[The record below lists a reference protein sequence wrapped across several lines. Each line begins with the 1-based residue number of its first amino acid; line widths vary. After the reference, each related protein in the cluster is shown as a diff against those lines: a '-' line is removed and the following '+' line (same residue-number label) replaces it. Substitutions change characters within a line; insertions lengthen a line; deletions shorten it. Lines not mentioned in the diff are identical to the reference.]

1 MRYVA
6 TKYYVDLGMTLQ
18 EACTITLPYYPSE
31 LDAISPYGTNG
42 GIQNSSL
49 WDVNSWGTFK
59 TNAEVTDGVF
69 SSPNWTCT
77 VNSAITGQPANNR
90 LKRRLDPTA
99 KNLQTGPAQLANNII
114 SNPKGWNFTELLE
127 NGCHQSVHTLFG
139 YLMITMS
146 SPNEPT
152 FFLHHCNMD
161 RLYHLWADC
170 QGYDYSNSNSL
181 TYAQYEP
188 ANPGIILNG
197 IPPTTKYDPVTGQ
210 PCAVT
215 LQDKVCYYWD
225 YSSAPGMMSTT
236 ISKVFPDTNWPTI
249 RQLWSMGGKPSDPGF
264 DGINYRYGPDAMV
277 AVDALKNN
285 CPDKTWTYVNQPVPS
300 YKRSESEVMKNKE
313 HPIVQRLNEEY
324 HSKVDSGMSSME
336 ALKALAMEE
345 CNAIPKQ
352 TNDDDLH
359 SWFKMSGGGLQD
371 RICDKPNSETNGEST
386 RADTEVVISNG
397 QVLPVWAIVVAT
409 VSALCVI
416 IIVVVVVIFLKKRNI
431 PQEKD
436 LYVDLVSV
444 K

>member
-1 MRYVA
+1 
-6 TKYYVDLGMTLQ
+6 LGLTLQ

-42 GIQNSSL
+42 GIQNSPLFGS
-49 WDVNSWGTFK
+49 VWGSFK

-77 VNSAITGQPANNR
+77 VSNALPGQAANYK
-90 LKRRLDPTA
+90 LKRKLDPTA
-99 KNLQTGPAQLANNII
+99 KNLQAGPAQLCNYII
-114 SNPKGWNFTELLE
+114 QNPKGWNFTELLE
-127 NGCHQSVHTLFG
+127 NGMHQAVHTLFS
-139 YLMITMS
+139 YPMITMA

-161 RLYHLWADC
+161 RIYHLWADC
-170 QGYDYSNSNSL
+170 QGYDLCNSKVL
-181 TYAQYEP
+181 THAQYEP
-188 ANPGIILNG
+188 ANPGIVLNG
-197 IPPTTKYDPVTGQ
+197 IPPITKYDPVTGQ
-210 PCAVT
+210 QCSVT

-225 YSSAPGMMSTT
+225 YTSGPGQMSTT
-236 ISKVFPDTNWPTI
+236 ISKVFPDSNWPTI
-249 RQLWSMGGKPSDPGF
+249 RQLWSMGGKADDPGF

-277 AVDALKNN
+277 QVEALKTN
-285 CPDKTWTYVNQPVPS
+285 CPDKTWRYVNQPAPS
-300 YKRSESEVMKNKE
+300 PSPSQKRSESEEMRHKHE
-313 HPIVQRLNEEY
+313 EMPLIVQRLNEEFQ
-324 HSKVDSGMSSME
+324 SKLDSGKTSME
-336 ALKALAMEE
+336 AMTELAMEE

-352 TNDDDLH
+352 THEDDGDLH

-371 RICDKPNSETNGEST
+371 RICDKPKLETNDGETTKS
-386 RADTEVVISNG
+386 DTEAVISNG
-397 QVLPVWAIVVAT
+397 QLLPVWAIVVAT

-416 IIVVVVVIFLKKRNI
+416 IVVVVVVIFLKKRNI